1 MINDD
6 WLLMLS
12 IGMMA
17 LLMLWNRASIFL
29 LKEKISV
36 LENKIGIKGKNGNSE
51 TKQPFPLCG
60 DEATDGPENS
70 CESRL
75 HIEPGADKHDG
86 TVGVVL
92 KRRHIGSAIP
102 VGDFVANG
110 GGDAQSITPNVRAKR
125 ATTAGRQA
133 RAGENGRSTTG
144 PGLVACRW
152 RSA

>member
-17 LLMLWNRASIFL
+17 LLMLWNRASMFL

-75 HIEPGADKHDG
+75 HIEPKTDKNNMA
-86 TVGVVL
+86 VGVVL
-92 KRRHIGSAIP
+92 RRRHVSSTIP
-102 VGDFVANG
+102 LEELIANDGD
-110 GGDAQSITPNVRAKR
+110 DAQPITPLKKLPP
-125 ATTAGRQA
+125 Q
-133 RAGENGRSTTG
+133 
-144 PGLVACRW
+144 P
-152 RSA
+152 